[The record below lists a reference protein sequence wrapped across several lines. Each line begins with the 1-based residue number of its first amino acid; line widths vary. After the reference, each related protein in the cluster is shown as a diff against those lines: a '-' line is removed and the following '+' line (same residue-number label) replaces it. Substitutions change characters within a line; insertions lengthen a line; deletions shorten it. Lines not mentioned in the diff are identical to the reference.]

1 MVEKNPPLEAPLR
14 MAKTVKGAN
23 DVDAGQRTTMV
34 MAFSMRAKKRVFT
47 EPMRSQKNPDTI
59 RPTPDENVKAATRMA
74 LVLDERPN
82 DLL

>member
-14 MAKTVKGAN
+14 MAKAVKGAN
-23 DVDAGQRTTMV
+23 DVDAGHRTTIV
-34 MAFSMRAKKRVFT
+34 MAFSIRATNSVFT
-47 EPMRSQKNPDTI
+47 EPMRSQQNPDTI
-59 RPTPDENVKAATRMA
+59 RPTPDEKVKAATRMA